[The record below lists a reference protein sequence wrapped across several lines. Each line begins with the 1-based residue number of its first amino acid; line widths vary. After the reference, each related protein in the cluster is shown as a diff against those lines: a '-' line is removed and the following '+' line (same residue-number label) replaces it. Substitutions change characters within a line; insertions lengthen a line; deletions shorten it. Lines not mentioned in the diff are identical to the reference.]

1 MFQYLAHFKIR
12 ISLGP
17 LFSLNSNY
25 NPFILFITY
34 IIIYPIMPA
43 TATSRCRQLKNY
55 KTYTIL
61 LDLKVS
67 PMSDISKKTSD
78 EFLMV
83 PYIPVNLFKL
93 L

>member
-1 MFQYLAHFKIR
+1 MFHYLAHFKIR

-17 LFSLNSNY
+17 L
-25 NPFILFITY
+25 Y

-67 PMSDISKKTSD
+67 PMSDISRKTSD
-78 EFLMV
+78 EFFRV
-83 PYIPVNLFKL
+83 PYIPGNLFKL
-93 L
+93 FNTI

>member
-1 MFQYLAHFKIR
+1 
-12 ISLGP
+12 
-17 LFSLNSNY
+17 
-25 NPFILFITY
+25 
-34 IIIYPIMPA
+34 MPA
-43 TATSRCRQLKNY
+43 TATSRCRQLKYY